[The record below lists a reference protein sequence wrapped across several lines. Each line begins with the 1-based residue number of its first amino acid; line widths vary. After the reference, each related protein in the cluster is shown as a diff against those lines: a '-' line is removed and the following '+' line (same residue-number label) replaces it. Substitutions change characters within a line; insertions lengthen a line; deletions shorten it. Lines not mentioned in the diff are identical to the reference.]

1 MVGRD
6 PWLKEVTKDI
16 VGIGPSEMRRIT
28 LFKEAVAGSY
38 GSSNSLWLTA
48 EKPEVRIEELELD
61 WIFGFDIPAPIVD
74 VHKSETPVPGPERRP
89 KIDKVGGEVH
99 LTPEERDEEVRRLR
113 MSRDAVK
120 SEVRQQ
126 VVVREAVEAWCMAD
140 TEAWR
145 FARAFAERR
154 KMERRV
160 WEEKERGFYGAEKK
174 KGSWGRW
181 WDRLR

>member
-1 MVGRD
+1 
-6 PWLKEVTKDI
+6 
-16 VGIGPSEMRRIT
+16 
-28 LFKEAVAGSY
+28 
-38 GSSNSLWLTA
+38 
-48 EKPEVRIEELELD
+48 
-61 WIFGFDIPAPIVD
+61 

-89 KIDKVGGEVH
+89 KIGKVGGEVD
-99 LTPEERDEEVRRLR
+99 LTSEERDEELRRLR
-113 MSRDAVK
+113 MSRDAIN
-120 SEVRQQ
+120 SQVRQQ

-160 WEEKERGFYGAEKK
+160 WEEDERGFYGAEKK
-174 KGSWGRW
+174 KESWGRW